1 MEFLKATPKWLIV
14 LLSFYITVLFSYA
27 IFDGRSVTFWP
38 PTIGSKDSHND
49 KPDLNI
55 INNANAT
62 TEKPFTPQDLIK
74 QLPADVQRFTIKDT
88 ADEILKRITLISE
101 QNSQIED
108 LKNKVKVIEGLESD
122 FIFRVL
128 SFHKEAS
135 CYGDSLNFTY
145 IAKNESTKKCTA
157 KKTLAKH
164 FLGFMA
170 EINFYD
176 GDVLESPD
184 LAENELKR
192 YQDSKDFGHK
202 GYYGRDVFKWIIID
216 YNGIV

>member
-1 MEFLKATPKWLIV
+1 MDFLKATPKWLII
-14 LLSFYITVLFSYA
+14 LLAFYTTVLFSYA

-38 PTIGSKDSHND
+38 PAIGQKESNKAFNIKVIKD
-49 KPDLNI
+49 
-55 INNANAT
+55 AT
-62 TEKPFTPQDLIK
+62 AITKETFSPQGLIEK
-74 QLPADVQRFTIKDT
+74 LPVDVQRFTIQDT
-88 ADEILKRITLISE
+88 ANEILKRLKLISK
-101 QNSQIED
+101 QNLEIEV

-122 FIFRVL
+122 FIFRML

-145 IAKNESTKKCTA
+145 VTNNERTKKCTA
-157 KKTLAKH
+157 KLSLSKQ

-176 GDVLESPD
+176 GDVVESPE

-216 YNGIV
+216 YNGNV